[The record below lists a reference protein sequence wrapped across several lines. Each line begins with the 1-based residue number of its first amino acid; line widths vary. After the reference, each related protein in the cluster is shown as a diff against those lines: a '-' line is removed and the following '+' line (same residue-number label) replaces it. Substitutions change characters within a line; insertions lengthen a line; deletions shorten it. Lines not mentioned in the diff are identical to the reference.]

1 VLPVSAGIGLR
12 APHVARV
19 RAERPHVGWL
29 EVHSENYFVDGGPA
43 IAALEAIRRDYPIS
57 LHGVGLSLGSAD
69 ALDARHLAR
78 LKHLASRID
87 PGAVSEHLSWS
98 HVDGR
103 HLNDLLPLPFTE
115 EALALVCERVDAVQI
130 ALGRTLLVE
139 NVSAYVRF
147 EDDAM
152 SEWEFVAAVARRTG
166 CKLLFDVNN
175 IYVNAVNHGFDASS
189 YVAAIPPDAVAEIH
203 LAGFDASREC
213 LIDTHGTRVAPPVW
227 ELYRAAIARFGPRPT
242 LVEWD
247 TDIPPL
253 EILLDEAA
261 QAQTILETCDA
272 IAA

>member
-1 VLPVSAGIGLR
+1 MPAPTALPVSAGIGLR
-12 APHVARV
+12 SPHVARV
-19 RAERPHVGWL
+19 RADRPLVGWL

-69 ALDARHLAR
+69 ALDARHLGR
-78 LKHLASRID
+78 LKHLVSRID
-87 PGAVSEHLSWS
+87 PGAVSEHLCWG

-115 EALALVCERVDAVQI
+115 EALALVCD
-130 ALGRTLLVE
+130 
-139 NVSAYVRF
+139 RF
-147 EDDAM
+147 DDDAM

-175 IYVNAVNHGFDASS
+175 IYVNAVNHGFDASA
-189 YVAAIPPDAVAEIH
+189 YLAAIPADAVAEIH
-203 LAGFDASREC
+203 LAGFDASGDC
-213 LIDTHGTRVAPPVW
+213 LIDSHGTRVAPPVW
-227 ELYRAAIARFGPRPT
+227 ELYRATVARFGPKPT
-242 LVEWD
+242 LIEWD

-261 QAQTILETCDA
+261 QAQIILETCDA